1 MASVLARRIARFSFA
16 VAIFG
21 FCLILPCQSQR
32 KCQPLTIPLCQNLGY
47 NLTILPN
54 ILKHESQQE
63 AAMEVHQFFALVET
77 KCSPDFA
84 FFICAVYA
92 PVCTILET
100 AVLPCRSLCISARS
114 GCEGLMKSFGFEWPG
129 SLGCDRFP
137 NFGQEEVCVGEVKP
151 TPTPKK
157 GKLDPDVM

>member
-1 MASVLARRIARFSFA
+1 MASVLARSIARFSLA

-21 FCLILPCQSQR
+21 FCLILSCLSQQ
-32 KCQPLTIPLCQNLGY
+32 KCQPLTIPLCQNLEY
-47 NLTILPN
+47 NLTIFPN
-54 ILKHESQQE
+54 VLKHESQEE
-63 AAMEVHQFFALVET
+63 AAMEVHQFFPLVQQ
-77 KCSPDFA
+77 CSPDFA

-100 AVLPCRSLCISARS
+100 PVLPCRSLCISARI
-114 GCEGLMKSFGFEWPG
+114 GCEGLMKRFGFEWPG

-137 NFGQEEVCVGEVKP
+137 KFGQEEVCVGEVKP
-151 TPTPKK
+151 TPTPKT